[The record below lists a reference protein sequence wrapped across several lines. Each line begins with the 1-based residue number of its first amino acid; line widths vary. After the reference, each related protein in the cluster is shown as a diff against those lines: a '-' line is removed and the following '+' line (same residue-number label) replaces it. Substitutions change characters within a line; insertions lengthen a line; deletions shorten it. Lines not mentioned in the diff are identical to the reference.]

1 MSFLATVQNFVSVN
15 QVLVMN
21 GLVVTLILLQVGLLV
36 NAFLNEPA
44 SAEYSEH
51 ERAEG
56 AIDVVEMYGY
66 HRFHPWVF

>member
-21 GLVVTLILLQVGLLV
+21 GLVVALILLQVGLLV
-36 NAFLNEPA
+36 NAFLNEPT
-44 SAEYSEH
+44 SAEYDEND
-51 ERAEG
+51 RTEG
-56 AIDVVEMYGY
+56 AYDVVEMYGY